1 MAAKDTSGEPTIST
15 HVLDTELGRP
25 AANVPVRLYRMV
37 ADGALVPGG
46 EGTTDPDGRIRRLLP
61 GPLTPGIFRI
71 TFELHE
77 YRRGFFREVT
87 LEFHVED
94 ASRSHHV
101 PLLVAAHGVMSYRGS

>member
-1 MAAKDTSGEPTIST
+1 MDESGPTIST
-15 HVLDTELGRP
+15 HVLDTELGQA

-37 ADGALVPGG
+37 ADGALVPAGDG
-46 EGTTDPDGRIRRLLP
+46 RTDLDGRIPRLLA
-61 GPLTPGIFRI
+61 GALTPGIFRL

-94 ASRSHHV
+94 ATRSYHL
-101 PLLVAAHGVMSYRGS
+101 PLLVAGHGVTSYRGS